1 MKRKNLHSL
10 LAGMLLLPTLFMACK
25 RSPGGELQPVA
36 DKTKSGLQNFVPSAY
51 ALNVVYFVPSDGD
64 TIVNYR
70 ARLNGI
76 LQQGQRFYGKWM
88 NYYGYGDRSFGL
100 PLDSTGKVKIT
111 VVKGALPKTGYPYE
125 GGGNTA
131 IGELNTWFAAHPAGK
146 HSEHTLVIMPAST
159 YASDGN
165 PGGVPFYGLGRWC
178 FALDYAEMDTSY
190 LGQNTT
196 LGNRATKWIGGLMHE
211 LGHGLNL
218 PHNKE
223 KVSEA
228 ADPAKGTALM
238 GSGNYTYGKS
248 PTFLTAASA
257 AILNNSQVF
266 RTSTA
271 TGIYGG
277 GNTTINIIKASYTGG
292 NIELKVKFSS
302 TQTVNNVNVYNDPEG
317 GNDYDAVPWVA
328 APSGDSFQLSM
339 PISEFHKKTGNYAL
353 RIRFLYTNG
362 SSTEISYPYTFVNNE
377 PVLDISTKDE
387 LNKSS
392 WSITFVSSQEDD
404 GPATNLLDNDQATVW
419 HTQWKTVQ
427 PAHPHTVI
435 VNMNAIK
442 SIQGLAFLQ
451 RANLNGSLKDIS
463 VFTST
468 DNVTYTSRGNYT
480 LTNVNSKQ
488 YISFGATIS
497 AKYIKIVTASNY
509 SGSHYAVLSEL
520 GAW

>member
-1 MKRKNLHSL
+1 MKTTSLYSL
-10 LAGMLLLPTLFMACK
+10 LAGMLMLLTSASCK
-25 RSPGGELQPVA
+25 RSDSTALQPVTGKQKNA
-36 DKTKSGLQNFVPSAY
+36 LNFVPSAY
-51 ALNVVYFVPSDGD
+51 ALNVIYFVPSDAD

-76 LQQGQRFYGKWM
+76 LMHGQRFYGKWM
-88 NYYGYGDRSFGL
+88 NYYGYGNRSFGL
-100 PLDSTGKVKIT
+100 PTDSNSMVKIS
-111 VVKGALPKTGYPYE
+111 VVKGALPKASYPYD

-131 IGELNTWFAAHPAGK
+131 IGELNTWFAAHPAEK

-159 YASDGN
+159 YAADGD

-228 ADPAKGTALM
+228 ADPSKGTALM

-257 AILNNSQVF
+257 AILNNCQVF
-266 RTSTA
+266 STSA
-271 TGIYGG
+271 GSGFYGG
-277 GNTTINIIKASYTGG
+277 GNTSINTIKAVYTGG
-292 NIELKVKFSS
+292 NIVLDVKFAA
-302 TQTVNNVNVYNDPEG
+302 TQTVNNVNIYNDPEG
-317 GNDYDAVPWVA
+317 GSDYDAVAWVA
-328 APSGDSFQLSM
+328 APAGDSFHVSM
-339 PISEFHKKTGNYAL
+339 PVSELQKKTGNYSM

-377 PVLDISTKDE
+377 PVLDFSTKDE

-392 WSITFVSSQEDD
+392 WSIAYVSSQEDD
-404 GPATNLLDNDQATVW
+404 GPATNLLDNNPATVW
-419 HTQWKTVQ
+419 HTQWKTTQ

-435 VNMNAIK
+435 VNMNAAQDIN
-442 SIQGLAFLQ
+442 GLAFLQ
-451 RANLNGSLKDIS
+451 RSNLNGSLKDIT
-463 VFTST
+463 VYTSL
-468 DNVTYTSRGNYT
+468 DNVNYTSRGSYT
-480 LTNVNSKQ
+480 LANVNSKQ
-488 YISFGATIS
+488 YIKFSSTVS

-509 SGSHYAVLSEL
+509 AGSYYAVLAEL
-520 GAW
+520 GAY

>member
-36 DKTKSGLQNFVPSAY
+36 DKNKSGLQNFVSSAY
-51 ALNVVYFVPSDGD
+51 DLNVVYFVPSDAD

-88 NYYGYGDRSFGL
+88 SYYGYGDRSFGMV
-100 PLDSTGKVKIT
+100 LDSAGKVKIT

-131 IGELNTWFAAHPAGK
+131 IGELNTWFAAHPADK

-159 YASDGN
+159 YASDGD

-228 ADPAKGTALM
+228 ADAAKGTALM

-277 GNTTINIIKASYTGG
+277 GSTTINIIKASYTGG
-292 NIELKVKFSS
+292 NIVLKVKFSS

-328 APSGDSFQLSM
+328 APSGDSIQLSM

-392 WSITFVSSQEDD
+392 WSITSVSSQEDD
-404 GPATNLLDNDQATVW
+404 GPATNLLDNNQATVW

-435 VNMNAIK
+435 VNMNAIQ

-468 DNVTYTSRGNYT
+468 DNITYTSRGSFT
-480 LTNVNSKQ
+480 LANVNSKQ
-488 YISFGATIS
+488 YISFGAAVS
-497 AKYIKIVTASNY
+497 AKYIKVVTASNY
-509 SGSHYAVLSEL
+509 AGSHYAVLSEL

>member
-1 MKRKNLHSL
+1 MKKNPNLL
-10 LAGMLLLPTLFMACK
+10 LAGMLLLSTWIGACK
-25 RSPGGELQPVA
+25 KDADSRLQ
-36 DKTKSGLQNFVPSAY
+36 TLSGDPAMALGNLTASAY
-51 ALNVVYFVPSDGD
+51 DLNVVYFVPSDGD

-76 LQQGQRFYGKWM
+76 LKQGQRFYGKWM

-100 PLDSTGKVKIT
+100 RLDSLGNVKIT
-111 VVKGALPKTGYPYE
+111 VVKGALTKAGYPYE

-131 IGELNTWFAAHPAGK
+131 INELNTWFAAHPGDK

-159 YASDGN
+159 YGADGD

-190 LGQNTT
+190 LGQSTT

-228 ADPAKGTALM
+228 ADATKGTALM

-248 PTFLTAASA
+248 ATFLTAASA
-257 AILNNSQVF
+257 AILNNCQVF
-266 RTSTA
+266 RTSS
-271 TGIYGG
+271 GSGFYGG
-277 GNTTINIIKASYTGG
+277 GNTTINTIKANYASG
-292 NIELKVKFSS
+292 NIALKVRFSA
-302 TQTVNNVNVYNDPEG
+302 TQTVNNVIVYNDPEG
-317 GNDYDAVPWVA
+317 GNDYDAVAWVA
-328 APSGDSFQLSM
+328 APAGDSFQVSM
-339 PISEFHKKTGNYAL
+339 PISELQKKTGNYSL

-387 LNKSS
+387 LNKSA
-392 WSITFVSSQEDD
+392 WTITSVSSQEDD
-404 GPATNLLDNDQATVW
+404 GPATNLLDNNQATVW
-419 HTQWKTVQ
+419 HTQWKSVQ
-427 PAHPHTVI
+427 PAHPHTVV
-435 VNMNAIK
+435 VNMNTTQQLK
-442 SIQGLAFLQ
+442 GLAFLQ
-451 RANLNGSLKDIS
+451 RANLNGSLKDIT
-463 VFTST
+463 VYTST
-468 DNVTYTSRGNYT
+468 DNSTYTSRGNYT

-488 YISFGATIS
+488 YVTFTAPVN
-497 AKYIKIVTASNY
+497 AKYIKVVTGSNY
-509 SGSHYAVLSEL
+509 AGSHYAVLAEL
-520 GAW
+520 GAF

>member
-1 MKRKNLHSL
+1 MNSL
-10 LAGMLLLPTLFMACK
+10 LAGALLCIAYSCTKPEIVNSLHN
-25 RSPGGELQPVA
+25 A
-36 DKTKSGLQNFVPSAY
+36 DDSKTAATALVPSSY
-51 ALNVVYFVPSDGD
+51 NLNVIYFVPSDAD

-76 LQQGQRFYGKWM
+76 LRQGQRFYAKWM

-100 PLDSTGKVKIT
+100 ATDAGGKVKIT
-111 VVKGALPKTGYPYE
+111 VVKGALTKSGYPYE

-131 IGELNTWFAAHPAGK
+131 IGELNTWFANHPADK
-146 HSEHTLVIMPAST
+146 YSEHTLVIMPAST
-159 YASDGN
+159 YAADGD

-228 ADPAKGTALM
+228 ADAAKGTALM

-257 AILNNSQVF
+257 AILNNCQVF
-266 RTSTA
+266 RTT
-271 TGIYGG
+271 TGSGFYGG
-277 GNTTINIIKASYTGG
+277 GSTTINNIKASYTGG
-292 NIELKVKFSS
+292 NIVLKVKFAA
-302 TQTVNNVNVYNDPEG
+302 TQTVNNVNIYNDPEG
-317 GNDYDAVPWVA
+317 GSDYDAVPWVA
-328 APSGDSFQLSM
+328 APTADSFQVSM
-339 PISEFHKKTGNYAL
+339 PISELQKKTGNYSL

-387 LNKSS
+387 LNKSA
-392 WSITFVSSQEDD
+392 WSITYVSSQEDD
-404 GPATNLLDNDQATVW
+404 GAAVNLLDNNQSTIW
-419 HTQWKTVQ
+419 HTQWKSVQ

-435 VNMNAIK
+435 INMSA
-442 SIQGLAFLQ
+442 SQQLHGLAFLQ
-451 RANLNGSLKDIS
+451 RANLNGSLKDITIY
-463 VFTST
+463 TST
-468 DNVTYTSRGNYT
+468 DNITYTSRGNHT
-480 LTNVNSKQ
+480 LANVNSKQ
-488 YISFGATIS
+488 YVTFPAVVS

-509 SGSHYAVLSEL
+509 AGSHYAVLAEL
-520 GAW
+520 GAF